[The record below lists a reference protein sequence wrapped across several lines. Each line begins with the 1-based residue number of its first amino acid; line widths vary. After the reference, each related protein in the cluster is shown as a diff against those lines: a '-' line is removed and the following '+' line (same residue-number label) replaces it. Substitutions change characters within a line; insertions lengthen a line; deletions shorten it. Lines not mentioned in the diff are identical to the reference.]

1 MPLSASVREYMSS
14 ILHIAP
20 RDVSLDHAVNMMARL
35 HIRHIPLVE
44 GGRIVAVLT
53 PEDIAR
59 QIMEAGGLAHVPV
72 ELPERPLPAID
83 LTATVA
89 EAAKLMWG
97 SGVDYVIVGPLTAPS
112 GILSSRDV
120 VRASQGEL
128 GGYSVSRCM
137 DEAPPSVPLDASLAG
152 VARKLLEAKTG
163 KGYPAR
169 HVIVGVG
176 GLPIGVVSVRDFIYY
191 VAVRGTVEGRVTDV
205 MSPYLYYL
213 DPASSLE
220 EAVEE
225 MVERDVGFLPVV
237 YKAKVLGGVYEF
249 TIVKAVAGGS
259 CE

>member
-1 MPLSASVREYMSS
+1 VPLSATVREYMSS
-14 ILHIAP
+14 ILHTAP
-20 RDVSLDHAVNMMARL
+20 KDVTLDHVVNMMTRL

-44 GGRIVAVLT
+44 RGRIAAVLT
-53 PEDIAR
+53 PEDLAG
-59 QIMEAGGLAHVPV
+59 QIMEVGGLAHVPV
-72 ELPERPLPAID
+72 ELPDRPVPAID
-83 LTATVA
+83 PTATVA
-89 EAAKLMWG
+89 EAARLMWE

-120 VRASQGEL
+120 VKASQGEM
-128 GGYSVSRCM
+128 GGYSASKCM
-137 DEAPPSVPLDASLAG
+137 DEAPPSVPLDAPLAD
-152 VARKLLEAKTG
+152 VARKLLEARIS

-169 HVIVGVG
+169 HVVVGVG

-191 VAVRGTVEGRVTDV
+191 VAVKGVIDGRVTDV
-205 MSPYLYYL
+205 MSPQLYYL

-259 CE
+259 CG